1 MKDPGVLFGN
11 SFDIDRKFDGLYRGW
26 KDYFFNKPG

>member
-11 SFDIDRKFDGLYRGW
+11 SFDIDRKFDGLYRV
-26 KDYFFNKPG
+26 KKIIF